1 MNSKSSSKSKLRLI
15 LILLTFPLAVLV
27 SEGLSWWWKNPP
39 EPTEGRNVLTYSFPE
54 ESPGNVIERVSAG
67 VVEILGC
74 NGGLKGWINADEDS
88 RISVNF
94 FTWDNVDDTG
104 LNHAF
109 HHQPEVCMGNL
120 GREVEAFLPERRVV
134 VDGSELVFD
143 VTEFSEPDG
152 RPLYIFKLSWAEGFD
167 GLNLLRE
174 GPNSADQRAFKIRS
188 TLNRWFPRYARVL
201 MLGVYGTDNDD
212 EAWDLVKKEVVGDL
226 SITRLRG

>member
-1 MNSKSSSKSKLRLI
+1 MTPKSPTKSRLRLI
-15 LILLTFPLAVLV
+15 SILMAFPLAVLV
-27 SEGLSWWWKNPP
+27 SEALSWWWTNPP
-39 EPTEGRNVLTYSFPE
+39 EPTEGRNVLAYSFPE
-54 ESPGNVIERVSAG
+54 DSPGNVMEEVSPL
-67 VVEILGC
+67 VVELLAC
-74 NGGLKGWINADEDS
+74 NGALQGWINADEDS

-94 FTWDNVDDTG
+94 FTWDNVDETG

-109 HHQPEVCMGNL
+109 RHQPEVCMGNL

-143 VTEFSEPDG
+143 VTEFSEPNG

-174 GPNSADQRAFKIRS
+174 GPNSANQRAFRIRS

-201 MLGVYGTDNDD
+201 MLGVYGTRDDD

-226 SITRLRG
+226 SIRRFEG